1 MTITLH
7 IFLGSQPPFKKRW
20 FLVDDDKHLHYIL
33 KRKGA
38 SETNPWKMVLGLP
51 GPGSFYFIHLY
62 QNVSNPNHPYLGGVF
77 FFCFICTPIPG
88 EMLQFDEHIFSDGL
102 KPPTRYGV
110 FTIIYLHEWFIFT
123 VNVGTYASPMDAMG
137 YGFWA
142 QVAGNLLRFFFTE
155 PRYEAYGTYHPWD
168 DCIWKPTINRW
179 FYGNW
184 RYPPRNL
191 T

>member
-1 MTITLH
+1 MWQLLYTSSLEVNHHLKNGGSLWTMTNICIIYLKEKVLRKPTHERWCLDCQGQGLSTLYIYTKMFQTQIIH
-7 IFLGSQPPFKKRW
+7 IW
-20 FLVDDDKHLHYIL
+20 V
-33 KRKGA
+33 
-38 SETNPWKMVLGLP
+38 
-51 GPGSFYFIHLY
+51 
-62 QNVSNPNHPYLGGVF
+62 VF

-179 FYGNW
+179 FYGNGGT
-184 RYPPRNL
+184 PPEI
-191 T
+191 